1 MLFVS
6 YSFLIQ
12 IRGQNAGRF
21 FFFFFFRSFFRIQG
35 TTVVMQISKDL
46 ILHDIIFPFLVVIR
60 P

>member
-12 IRGQNAGRF
+12 IRGQNAGR